1 MMTCINSTKPFLD
14 PVRETPSLK
23 QIVATLIECTAQLTT
38 LLQDLHR
45 EVGELRELVHRD
57 LRERGKLP

>member
-1 MMTCINSTKPFLD
+1 MTTRINSIKSFLD
-14 PVRETPSLK
+14 AIHETSLE

-38 LLQDLHR
+38 LSQDLHR